1 MTSLTGRPTIY
12 KFQEY
17 KPYTLG
23 ADNNPIFP
31 VPLKQKQSYADVY
44 ASMGYPD
51 EQAQFQGY
59 LASVHA
65 RKYVEDTVA
74 AKQHLVQQDEQT
86 LLLRE
91 MRDSLRDFN
100 ERQRDELLMSAGI
113 TDPVVKEELERKRQ
127 AQIAEELGKRGL
139 PYDMTSRTQMKA
151 AILRSLPAPS
161 VPSPAT
167 MAIDAM
173 GGTVVGDA
181 AAASPIM
188 AGAMGGAEEFKE
200 TEPPV
205 TEYAIKL
212 ADLKAEL
219 DDKLRG
225 IPSYKAA
232 IKESGLHGEMRKEAA
247 VEYKKARQAEIEYYS
262 RELFDVERIADDSPT
277 GRAEINEI
285 RKQYRELIEKNKA
298 QLKSVDQAIAAMGP
312 GRGDGRRK
320 KR

>member
-65 RKYVEDTVA
+65 RKFVEDTVA

-86 LLLRE
+86 MLLRE

-113 TDPVVKEELERKRQ
+113 TDPVVKDELERKRQ

-161 VPSPAT
+161 VPTPAPAT
-167 MAIDAM
+167 HPDYSPMIDPLLM
-173 GGTVVGDA
+173 G
-181 AAASPIM
+181 
-188 AGAMGGAEEFKE
+188 GAMGGAEESKE
-200 TEPPV
+200 DAPPV
-205 TEYAIKL
+205 TEYAVKM

-225 IPSYKAA
+225 VPSYKAA

-247 VEYKKARQAEIEYYS
+247 MEYKKAREAEIEYYS
-262 RELFDVERIADDSPT
+262 RELFDVERIGDESPT
-277 GRAEINEI
+277 RRAEVDEI
-285 RKQYRELIEKNKA
+285 RKQYRALIEKNKA
-298 QLKSVDQAIAAMGP
+298 QVKSVDQAIAAMGP